1 MNFPLQLQKIEFHN
15 GVVELFVPEATAV
28 KEAYQKEKIA
38 FPFWSQVWPA
48 AKALTQFLLT
58 NSFYTE
64 NKSVL
69 EIGAGLGLPSLV
81 AARNATAV
89 LCTDSSTE
97 AVQVVA
103 QSATYCA
110 LTNFTTAVLDW
121 HHLPQDLVADVLLL
135 SDINYEPDAFP
146 ALRKMLDHFLEK
158 GTTVL
163 LSTPQRLMAKAFVLA
178 LLPHCIKQEELLV
191 KDGNENVIVTV
202 MVLRTENKARVDF
215 TSPS

>member
-103 QSATYCA
+103 QSAVHCG

-121 HHLPQDLVADVLLL
+121 HYLPKNLVADVLLL
-135 SDINYEPDAFP
+135 SDVNYEPDAFP
-146 ALRKMLDHFLEK
+146 VLMEMLDHFLQK
-158 GTTVL
+158 GTIIL
-163 LSTPQRLMAKAFVLA
+163 LSTPQRLMAKAFILA
-178 LLPHCIKQEELLV
+178 LLPNCIKQEEITV
-191 KDGNENVIVTV
+191 IEGNEAVAVTV
-202 MVLRTENKARVDF
+202 MVLSKQNRV
-215 TSPS
+215 